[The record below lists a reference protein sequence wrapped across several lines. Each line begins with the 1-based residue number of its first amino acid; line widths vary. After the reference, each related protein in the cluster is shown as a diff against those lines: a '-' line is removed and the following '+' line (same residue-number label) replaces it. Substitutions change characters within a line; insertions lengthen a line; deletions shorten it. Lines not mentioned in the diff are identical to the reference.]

1 MGEGVEFRIE
11 KIDDDG
17 EITGAL
23 VFSPAPATGA
33 APRFSI
39 ERFGR
44 ENNQLGP
51 HGWTVNAPPLVPRA
65 AELRGG
71 ELWLLFGNEVSYWID
86 PGTAVL
92 VRLAGT
98 AVEGSD
104 VWPPIPRGKA
114 PPAPPRV
121 EATPPPAPAVAPP
134 RAEPDAAAPEPS
146 PDPAPAPTPAPPPPS
161 PMPAA
166 TLPQPFP
173 TGDPGPGGSTTGG
186 TAGGGGIRASEWIT
200 VAVALLLGLGAAGA
214 WWFWP
219 RPERVPEPPTER
231 ADPPPRPV
239 PAADPCLEVDQVL
252 DGACP
257 RERLR
262 ELTPEQATRLARALI
277 ERGGRTANDLAV
289 SLLVGTVARSGHG
302 EAALVLA
309 RLYDPHGFRQGGPL
323 SAPNRSRALDL
334 YRQAVA
340 GGAAGAQEA
349 LEAFRARLRS
359 EAEGGG
365 PAAAE
370 AAELLR
376 RDGGG

>member
-1 MGEGVEFRIE
+1 MEFRIE
-11 KIDDDG
+11 RIDDRDG
-17 EITGAL
+17 ITGAL
-23 VFSPAPATGA
+23 VFAPAPATGA

-44 ENNQLGP
+44 ENNLLGP

-71 ELWLLFGNEVSYWID
+71 ELWLLFGSEVSYWID

-98 AVEGSD
+98 GVEGSD

-114 PPAPPRV
+114 PPAPPR
-121 EATPPPAPAVAPP
+121 ADAPPPEPA
-134 RAEPDAAAPEPS
+134 RA
-146 PDPAPAPTPAPPPPS
+146 DPAPAPGPEDAAAPAPRPPPPSAAPPPPPPPPS
-161 PMPAA
+161 AA
-166 TLPQPFP
+166 AGQA
-173 TGDPGPGGSTTGG
+173 DRGSGG
-186 TAGGGGIRASEWIT
+186 TAGGAATGGARIRRSEWLAA
-200 VAVALLLGLGAAGA
+200 VVALLLGLGAAAA

-219 RPERVPEPPTER
+219 QPE
-231 ADPPPRPV
+231 AAPPPPAAADRPAP
-239 PAADPCLEVDQVL
+239 PAPQPADPCLDVDQVL

-262 ELTPEQATRLARALI
+262 ALAPDAAVRLARALI

-309 RLYDPHGFRQGGPL
+309 TLYDPHGFRAGGPL
-323 SAPNRSRALDL
+323 SAPNRGRALDL

-340 GGAAGAQEA
+340 GGAAGAQAA
-349 LEAFRARLRS
+349 LDAFLARLRA

-376 RDGGG
+376 RGEGG